1 MKKISL
7 LVGLVFLVFSVVF
20 FLIEWYALVP
30 AFIVLGL
37 AIMSRRA
44 LEPLIVGCSVGFVLM
59 PHHGDPALVSEVFG
73 YGAERGLKF
82 PLNMLSA
89 LEDTISRAGHNYG
102 LMWVVLLTLLYGA
115 FIQLLISSG
124 GITALAA
131 ASKKYVKTK
140 RHSMVMTALLSAMF
154 FLDDYLNALT
164 SGNTAKPVTDRFNLS
179 REKLALIISLV
190 CLPVAIISPIS
201 TWTLFY
207 GTQLLTIDSVA
218 AVNNNPI
225 SAYANTIL
233 FNFSAW
239 ISLIVAVVVVWGI
252 IPDFKGIR
260 HAEKKA
266 GVLAKGR
273 ENDDEQDAVQD
284 VGKLWH
290 FTVPLLAL
298 MVFTILPY
306 PTEWSADLFTM
317 QEITANIDGLR
328 GVATAFA
335 FTYLLYFITG
345 VMSLKSLSDNFVRGM
360 ESMTLVLVLLG
371 FTYMLKEVQYVLGF
385 NSFIGEKL
393 SGVLNP
399 RLLPVVI
406 FLVVSGISWATSSG
420 WGIYAILIP
429 LTVVLSAETG
439 AHFWLVQGAL
449 VSGTVWG
456 VAACFFSDNR
466 LLISQSTGINM
477 IDHATT
483 QFPYQVII
491 LLVSGF
497 LYLLAGLFIQ
507 G

>member
-7 LVGLVFLVFSVVF
+7 LVGLVFLVFSLVF
-20 FLIEWYALVP
+20 FLIDWYALVP

-37 AIMSRRA
+37 AIISRRA

-218 AVNNNPI
+218 ALNNNPI

-260 HAEKKA
+260 NAEEKA
-266 GVLAKGR
+266 GVMTKGWVN
-273 ENDDEQDAVQD
+273 EDEQGTEHKA
-284 VGKLWH
+284 GKLWH

-306 PTEWSADLFTM
+306 PTEWSAELFTM

-335 FTYLLYFITG
+335 FTYILYFITG

-399 RLLPVVI
+399 KLLPVVI

-483 QFPYQVII
+483 QFPYQVLI
-491 LLVSGF
+491 LLVSGC
-497 LYLLAGLFIQ
+497 LYLLAGLIIQ